1 MPLKEE
7 IVRNYVEAY
16 NNFDV
21 DNMVI
26 NFDEN
31 VVFENVQNNE
41 TNMSLKGIAAFK
53 EQAEQAKAY
62 FKTRK
67 QRIKSITHAA
77 QQVEI
82 EIDYCAVLAIDLPNG
97 LKAGEAIN
105 LSGRSVFLFE
115 SDKVIKLMDIS

>member
-7 IVRNYVEAY
+7 IVRNYIEAY

-67 QRIKSITHAA
+67 QRIKSIKHAA

-82 EIDYCAVLAIDLPNG
+82 EIDYYAVLAIDLPNG
-97 LKAGEAIN
+97 LKAGEALN

-115 SDKVIKLMDIS
+115 SDKVIKLTDIS